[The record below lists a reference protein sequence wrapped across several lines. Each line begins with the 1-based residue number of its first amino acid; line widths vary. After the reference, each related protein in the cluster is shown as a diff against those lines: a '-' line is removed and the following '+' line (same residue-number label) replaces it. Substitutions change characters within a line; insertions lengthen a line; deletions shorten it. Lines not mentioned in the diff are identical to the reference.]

1 MADHVCLKSF
11 ECN

>member
-1 MADHVCLKSF
+1 MADHVCSKRF